1 MQLTIAGFG
10 QLVTRRGGVAAG
22 LTDVIAHRELLAS
35 LVRRELTLRYR
46 YAPLGVVWALLMP
59 LMTTAIFSVVF
70 TRVVRL
76 EVGIPY
82 PLFAYTGLLV
92 WYFTAAAIRQSSVS
106 LSAQASLITKV
117 YFPRELL
124 PLASLLTAMADFAVG
139 ALFLVALLTFYGVG
153 PTWAIL
159 ALPLVIAVQVAFT
172 AGLALLASMGSLL
185 YRDLRQLIDVGLT
198 IWMYATA
205 VLYPIDSIGGPVGA
219 VLAANTMTVIVE
231 SYRDVLLRGA
241 LPVGLPFLLVS
252 LLAFATL
259 AAGWTLFRRAEGTF
273 AERI

>member
-124 PLASLLTAMADFAVG
+124 PVASLLTALADFAVG
-139 ALFLVALLTFYGVG
+139 ALFLVALLAFYGVG

-172 AGLALLASMGSLL
+172 AGLAMLASMGSLL

-219 VLAANTMTVIVE
+219 VLAANPMTVIVE